1 MAGGSIGFHPLPF
14 RKIIKFDDDN
24 PYNMIKPTSGI
35 LFFLVFFCLGQASA
49 QSGEYCIQGRF
60 AEAPYFTANEIVEV
74 KDVTYGAAMRWPSSV
89 VDTLKMDVYMPDP
102 GIDPL
107 AERPFILLI
116 HGGAFYGG
124 QRQDMQF
131 LCQEYA
137 RRGYVAATM
146 SYRLGW
152 ECDPNSGL
160 LICFFCG
167 PLADKLKVAAYRSV
181 QDTRAALRYMAFHAG
196 DYGIDPDN
204 FFVGGTSA
212 GSVAAIHAAFLDQDQ
227 ADLFCPDCV
236 TAVGQLD
243 SNVNMIQAPYTI
255 QGVVN
260 NCGAVMNL
268 DIFEAGLP
276 MPMISFHDDG
286 DCVVPSGYG
295 YALGCLNCQD
305 FFLAHGSKEMKAKSE
320 DTGNCFEMNLRL
332 NSLNHCSYP
341 NATIISRSSCFL
353 KSILCGTCESA
364 SSNDVNNTAS
374 CMELGDPTAVVDQ
387 EGGNPGIRIYPN
399 PARGQVWMDLHGFTS
414 DTAVRM
420 EVFNSLGVRVIQQQL
435 LPGGHHDI
443 SVHHL
448 MPGLYTVFAVQDN
461 LLVPPQTMIIE

>member
-1 MAGGSIGFHPLPF
+1 MINRTPGF
-14 RKIIKFDDDN
+14 
-24 PYNMIKPTSGI
+24 
-35 LFFLVFFCLGQASA
+35 LFCLLLFTLGQASA

-60 AEAPYFTANEIVEV
+60 AEAPYFTTNEIVAL

-89 VDTLKMDVYMPDP
+89 VDTLKMDIYMPDP
-102 GIDPL
+102 SIDPL
-107 AERPFILLI
+107 AERPFILLL
-116 HGGAFYGG
+116 HGGAFFGG
-124 QRQDMQF
+124 QREDMQS

-152 ECDPNSGL
+152 ECDPNSGF
-160 LICFFCG
+160 LICFYCG

-181 QDTRAALRYMAFHAG
+181 QDTRAALRYVAYHAN

-212 GSVAAIHAAFLDQDQ
+212 GSVAAIHAAFLDQTQ
-227 ADLFCPDCV
+227 ADIFCPECV
-236 TAVGQLD
+236 SAVGQLD
-243 SNVNMIQAPYTI
+243 SGVNMVQAPYTI

-260 NCGAVMNL
+260 NCGAVLNL

-276 MPMISFHDDG
+276 MPMVSFHDDG

-305 FFLAHGSKEMKAKSE
+305 FFLANGSKEMKAKSAE
-320 DTGNCFEMNLRL
+320 TGNCFEMNLRL

-364 SSNDVNNTAS
+364 SSNDVNNIAS
-374 CMELGDPTAVVDQ
+374 CMDLGTTLVSDLKGQGPNV
-387 EGGNPGIRIYPN
+387 RIYPN
-399 PARGQVWMDLHGFTS
+399 PSSGQTWMDVYGIT
-414 DTAVRM
+414 TEGKI
-420 EVFNSLGVRVIQQQL
+420 EVQINNALGVALSRISV
-435 LPGGHHDI
+435 LPGNGHSI
-443 SVHHL
+443 ALPYLPQGV
-448 MPGLYTVFAVQDN
+448 YTVMVYQGSSVGQPHKLMIQD
-461 LLVPPQTMIIE
+461 

>member
-1 MAGGSIGFHPLPF
+1 MNHNYQMMINRTLGF
-14 RKIIKFDDDN
+14 
-24 PYNMIKPTSGI
+24 
-35 LFFLVFFCLGQASA
+35 LFCLFLFTLGQATA

-60 AEAPYFTANEIVEV
+60 AEAPYFTTNEIVEL
-74 KDVTYGAAMRWPSSV
+74 KDVTYGEAMRWPSTI

-102 GIDPL
+102 SIDPL
-107 AERPFILLI
+107 AKRPFIMLV

-124 QRQDMQF
+124 QRQDMQS
-131 LCQEYA
+131 LCREYA

-152 ECDPNSGL
+152 DCDPNSGL
-160 LICFFCG
+160 LICFYCG
-167 PLADKLKVAAYRSV
+167 PQADKLKVAAYRSV
-181 QDTRAALRYMAFHAG
+181 QDTRAALRYIAFHAN
-196 DYGIDPDN
+196 DYGIDADN

-212 GSVAAIHAAFLDQDQ
+212 GSVAAIHAAFLDQEQ
-227 ADLFCPDCV
+227 ADLFCPECV
-236 TAVGQLD
+236 PAVGQLD
-243 SNVNMIQAPYTI
+243 SGVNMVQAPYTI

-268 DIFEAGLP
+268 DIFAAGLP

-286 DCVVPSGYG
+286 DCIVPSGYG

-320 DTGNCFEMNLRL
+320 ESGNCFEMNLRL

-374 CMELGDPTAVVDQ
+374 CLELGGPTALDENVKSQ
-387 EGGNPGIRIYPN
+387 PGFRIYPN
-399 PARGQVWMDLHGFTS
+399 PVRGQVWMDLHGFPS
-414 DTAVRM
+414 DQEVRM
-420 EVFNSLGVRVIQQQL
+420 EVFNSLGIRVAMQQL
-435 LPGGHHDI
+435 LPGGHHSIDL
-443 SVHHL
+443 HHL
-448 MPGLYTVFAVQDN
+448 LPGMYTVFAVQDK
-461 LLVPPQTMIIE
+461 LQVSPQTLIIQ